1 MIPERLYADLNEFIV
16 CAGFYT
22 VTHARLT
29 LTKWSLA
36 RLTTIE
42 WFMANLILTE

>member
-1 MIPERLYADLNEFIV
+1 MIPERLYADLDELIL

-29 LTKWSLA
+29 LT
-36 RLTTIE
+36 E
-42 WFMANLILTE
+42 